1 MGATDSKLAFRKG
14 VFRLF
19 EERNIDASDEYW
31 SQFWDLPESADD
43 VFSLVGAQDIRRAR
57 DQARENIETLIHKI
71 TDQICHIMRAPDF
84 PSPQNSTLQLLNCIR
99 LLTRVMPFI
108 FESEELEDWENEF
121 FWTPTKNIKK
131 NIKPENTGDIQS
143 ASKEVGDR
151 IITENSERDAIQES
165 STQNRTSSESYETI
179 PPLGER
185 LLSALID
192 LLFLTGFTLPI
203 NLASETSRVVYVN
216 WETGVG
222 STIPIGSSKEN
233 DTNKTET
240 LRLLLA
246 LVSKSMYMPGAT
258 FISKE
263 NKWIKFLVLKLERK
277 VVLAL
282 LCSLLNTT
290 VKYNPAGWGVPYNH
304 MVFADPR
311 EILVT
316 LCLQVLLVLLDYRS
330 PSNRVDTIFAGTN
343 DPGEHNRLSSAGTND
358 PGEHNRLSSA
368 GTNDPEEHNR
378 LSSAGTI
385 ENNEEPAS
393 ATSPKNSLGEP
404 YTTQGVHNDATNLNT
419 NPQKSHLP
427 PNVDNAFRHY
437 ASKLH
442 RSQDFQFLM
451 DGIYRILS
459 NPMQANNTYL
469 PGSTKQIRCHQ
480 EMLMLLWKF
489 LEINKRFRNYLLE
502 TDRVLDVL
510 IVLLYYS
517 MENKHDQAQLGFVRM
532 CAFILQTLSADRNF
546 GMKLNKQF
554 EGHGSLPSTVRISA
568 FNAGTYADYM
578 IISIYALIATTRGT
592 LHPLYPAFVLTI
604 TNVSPYL
611 KNLSVTSSVKLVQL
625 FSSFS
630 SPGFLLSDEG
640 NHRLVGYMLEA
651 FNNIIQYQFSDNP
664 HVVYAIVCNPKK
676 FEELFD
682 FTLLKGLAEIK
693 RQQSV
698 KEKRKKQ
705 VHNTSMNK
713 SESSLD
719 RKSMHDESAS
729 QPQTD
734 TESMS
739 SNKKDEEHES
749 ESDEKTELL
758 NVPSVDEHEES
769 THLSEKARGKL
780 PEGVTA
786 ASRQCSSMDS
796 SQNNETNSNN
806 IITPFAVGK
815 SGFIPT
821 EDWVSSW
828 HPQLPFGT
836 IRVLLSEL
844 VPKVKSMCASQ
855 SITTDQGVLE
865 FLRTTSLIG
874 ILSPPQ
880 SLFIRKFQ
888 WSEASVVWFASML
901 WAQVYLASL
910 SHLGIF
916 NGTNVKL
923 FLVKP
928 STKEGQRLKNAIGS
942 AVSEGVQGVF
952 DRLASNNT
960 NSNVSNSTTVNTNT
974 TDNNAP

>member
-1 MGATDSKLAFRKG
+1 LRLDEMGATDSKLAFRKG

-19 EERNIDASDEYW
+19 EERNIDVFDEYW
-31 SQFWDLPESADD
+31 TQFWDLPESADD
-43 VFSLVGAQDIRRAR
+43 VFSLVGAQDVRRVR
-57 DQARENIETLIHKI
+57 DQARENLETLIHKI
-71 TDQICHIMRAPDF
+71 TDQMFHIMRAPDF

-99 LLTRVMPFI
+99 LLTRIMPFI
-108 FESEELEDWENEF
+108 FESEESDEWENEF
-121 FWTPTKNIKK
+121 FWTPTKKVK
-131 NIKPENTGDIQS
+131 NFRPETTGDLQNT
-143 ASKEVGDR
+143 SKELDDGSV
-151 IITENSERDAIQES
+151 TKNSEINAVQES

-203 NLASETSRVVYVN
+203 NLASESSRVVYVN

-222 STIPIGSSKEN
+222 STVPIGSSKEN
-233 DTNKTET
+233 DSNKTEA

-263 NKWIKFLVLKLERK
+263 NKWIKFLVLKLDRK

-311 EILVT
+311 EMLVT

-330 PSNRVDTIFAGTN
+330 PSNRVDTASTGTN
-343 DPGEHNRLSSAGTND
+343 DPGEHNRLAPDSA
-358 PGEHNRLSSA
+358 
-368 GTNDPEEHNR
+368 
-378 LSSAGTI
+378 I
-385 ENNEEPAS
+385 ENNEEP
-393 ATSPKNSLGEP
+393 TSPKNDSLRE
-404 YTTQGVHNDATNLNT
+404 TDATQEVNNGATNMNT
-419 NPQKSHLP
+419 TSQKSHLP
-427 PNVDNAFRHY
+427 PNVDNAFRYY

-489 LEINKRFRNYLLE
+489 LEINK

-517 MENKHDQAQLGFVRM
+517 MENKHDQAQIGFVRM

-604 TNVSPYL
+604 TNISPYL

-630 SPGFLLSDEG
+630 SPGFLLADEG

-651 FNNIIQYQFSDNP
+651 LNNIIQYQFSDNP

-676 FEELFD
+676 FEEMFD
-682 FTLLKGLAEIK
+682 FTLSKGLVEIK
-693 RQQSV
+693 RLQSI
-698 KEKRKKQ
+698 KEQRKKQ
-705 VHNTSMNK
+705 AHNTSMNK
-713 SESSLD
+713 SETSLD
-719 RKSMHDESAS
+719 RKSMHDEPAS
-729 QPQTD
+729 QPQISD
-734 TESMS
+734 TESMI
-739 SNKKDEEHES
+739 SNKKD
-749 ESDEKTELL
+749 
-758 NVPSVDEHEES
+758 DEHEAELNEKAELLSVTSADDRGES
-769 THLSEKARGKL
+769 MHLSEKARGKL

-786 ASRQCSSMDS
+786 TSRQHNNVDNA
-796 SQNNETNSNN
+796 QNDNVNSNN
-806 IITPFAVGK
+806 VTVTPFAVGK

-821 EDWVSSW
+821 EDW
-828 HPQLPFGT
+828 
-836 IRVLLSEL
+836 
-844 VPKVKSMCASQ
+844 
-855 SITTDQGVLE
+855 
-865 FLRTTSLIG
+865 
-874 ILSPPQ
+874 
-880 SLFIRKFQ
+880 
-888 WSEASVVWFASML
+888 
-901 WAQVYLASL
+901 
-910 SHLGIF
+910 
-916 NGTNVKL
+916 
-923 FLVKP
+923 
-928 STKEGQRLKNAIGS
+928 
-942 AVSEGVQGVF
+942 
-952 DRLASNNT
+952 
-960 NSNVSNSTTVNTNT
+960 
-974 TDNNAP
+974 

>member
-19 EERNIDASDEYW
+19 EERNIDVSDEYW
-31 SQFWDLPESADD
+31 IQFWDLPESADD
-43 VFSLVGAQDIRRAR
+43 VFSLVGAQDIRRVR
-57 DQARENIETLIHKI
+57 DQARENLETLIHKI
-71 TDQICHIMRAPDF
+71 TDQMFHIMRAPDF

-99 LLTRVMPFI
+99 LLTRIMPFI
-108 FESEELEDWENEF
+108 FESEELDEWENEF
-121 FWTPTKNIKK
+121 FWAPTKKVKK
-131 NIKPENTGDIQS
+131 NFKPETTGDLQNT
-143 ASKEVGDR
+143 SKKLDDET
-151 IITENSERDAIQES
+151 ITNNSEGNAVQES

-179 PPLGER
+179 PPLGES

-203 NLASETSRVVYVN
+203 NLPSETSRVVYVN

-233 DTNKTET
+233 DSNKTET

-304 MVFADPR
+304 MVFTDPR
-311 EILVT
+311 EMLVT

-330 PSNRVDTIFAGTN
+330 PSNRVDTALAGTN
-343 DPGEHNRLSSAGTND
+343 DPGEHNRSA
-358 PGEHNRLSSA
+358 SA
-368 GTNDPEEHNR
+368 
-378 LSSAGTI
+378 SAI
-385 ENNEEPAS
+385 ENNEESAL
-393 ATSPKNSLGEP
+393 ATSPKNDSLREAD
-404 YTTQGVHNDATNLNT
+404 TTQGVNNEATNINT
-419 NPQKSHLP
+419 TPQKSHLP
-427 PNVDNAFRHY
+427 PNVDNAFRYY

-502 TDRVLDVL
+502 TDRVLDIL

-568 FNAGTYADYM
+568 FNTGTYADYM
-578 IISIYALIATTRGT
+578 IISIYALIASTRGT
-592 LHPLYPAFVLTI
+592 LHPLYPAFVLAI

-611 KNLSVTSSVKLVQL
+611 KNLSVASSVKLVQL

-630 SPGFLLSDEG
+630 SPMFLLADEG

-651 FNNIIQYQFSDNP
+651 LNNIIQYQFSDNP
-664 HVVYAIVCNPKK
+664 HVIYAIVCNPKK
-676 FEELFD
+676 FEEMFD
-682 FTLLKGLAEIK
+682 FTLSKGLAEIK
-693 RQQSV
+693 RIQTI
-698 KEKRKKQ
+698 KERKKQ
-705 VHNTSMNK
+705 AHNASMNK
-713 SESSLD
+713 SELSLD
-719 RKSMHDESAS
+719 RKSIHDEPAS
-729 QPQTD
+729 QPPISD
-734 TESMS
+734 TESMI
-739 SNKKDEEHES
+739 SNKKDDEHEA
-749 ESDEKTELL
+749 ELNEKTELL
-758 NVPSVDEHEES
+758 SVTSADDRGES
-769 THLSEKARGKL
+769 MHLSEKARGKL

-786 ASRQCSSMDS
+786 ASRQR
-796 SQNNETNSNN
+796 NSVDNTQNN
-806 IITPFAVGK
+806 IINSNSVIVTPFAVGK

-828 HPQLPFGT
+828 HPHLPFGT
-836 IRVLLSEL
+836 IQVLLREL

-855 SITTDQGVLE
+855 SITTDQKVLD
-865 FLRTTSLIG
+865 FLRTTSLVG

-880 SLFIRKFQ
+880 PIFIRKFQ

-901 WAQVYLASL
+901 WAQVYLASS

-923 FLVKP
+923 FLVKS

-952 DRLASNNT
+952 DRLAPNNT
-960 NSNVSNSTTVNTNT
+960 INPNASSGAVNTNIT
-974 TDNNAP
+974 GNNAP